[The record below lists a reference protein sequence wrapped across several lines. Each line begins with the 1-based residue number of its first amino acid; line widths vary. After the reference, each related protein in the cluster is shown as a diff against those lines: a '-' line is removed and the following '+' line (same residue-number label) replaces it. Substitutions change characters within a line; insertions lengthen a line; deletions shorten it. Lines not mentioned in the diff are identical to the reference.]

1 MDVSPCSARAVH
13 NKHDF
18 SAMQSGRELSAVLTV
33 DASKE
38 EDLARVGSCTHSST
52 KANCMS
58 TFARPELGTAEM
70 MSEPS
75 LEHGRTM

>member
-38 EDLARVGSCTHSST
+38 EDLASVGSCTHSPT
-52 KANCMS
+52 KAN
-58 TFARPELGTAEM
+58 
-70 MSEPS
+70 
-75 LEHGRTM
+75 